1 MGTVEYKTCDRC
13 GKRMEYIGWTA
24 RIKNAV
30 KRGKTVKI
38 RKYFNG
44 NPDGYSYSDCYYEL
58 CASCTKELENFLSNK
73 TPVLYSC
80 RVAAGRIREHEQK
93 RDKRD

>member
-1 MGTVEYKTCDRC
+1 LGTVEYKTCDRC

-58 CASCTKELENFLSNK
+58 CADCTKEVEDLLSNK
-73 TPVLYSC
+73 T
-80 RVAAGRIREHEQK
+80 RI
-93 RDKRD
+93 

>member
-30 KRGKTVKI
+30 KCGKTVKI

-44 NPDGYSYSDCYYEL
+44 NPDGYSYSDSCYEL
-58 CASCTKELENFLSNK
+58 CAGCTKGLEEYLSRGTAYKLPGQQEGEL
-73 TPVLYSC
+73 
-80 RVAAGRIREHEQK
+80 
-93 RDKRD
+93 